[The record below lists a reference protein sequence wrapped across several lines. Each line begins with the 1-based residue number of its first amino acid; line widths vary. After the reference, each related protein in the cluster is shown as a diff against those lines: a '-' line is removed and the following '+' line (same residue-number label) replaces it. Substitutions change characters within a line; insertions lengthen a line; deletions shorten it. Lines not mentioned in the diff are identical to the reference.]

1 MADFIQ
7 MTGFSSAKM
16 LLRVKLVSEIR
27 VMKKVNIFSLAAS
40 QCVEIVLLEYAY
52 FFS

>member
-16 LLRVKLVSEIR
+16 LRVKLVSEIR

-52 FFS
+52 SFS